1 VEERGIGERG
11 AAWGS
16 EGLGYGLPDFRSIFG
31 SLERYPATLQ
41 VRREDGR
48 LTDHP
53 AALLA
58 RARSWVLDLFNQHA
72 DRRLFWHNFSRTNEL
87 VQLCSGLTPG
97 RELEEEDLTALYTAA
112 WFGFTGWMFDPAD
125 PLSVSRQLALQFLH
139 AEHQSDRLR
148 QKVSYLLGMMELG
161 ERPGNPTGQVL
172 WDALVAL
179 EYAGNYGESQKLRRK
194 EREELAGEPIP
205 GAVWRQQELDR
216 LQGLQCFTAEGKA
229 RYEPSLARHMRE
241 LERRVRAEQPAA
253 SREESVARPSNG
265 NPVSTYF
272 RSAYQTHIHLSAIA
286 DRKAQMLLSVNALL
300 ISVLIS
306 VLSYSNLAETRPM
319 LLIPIMLF
327 LLFGLSSLLFAVLGV
342 RPRVSRSPLNGMPDG
357 ERRGSLLFFGHYT
370 QMDADRY
377 VEEMTA
383 LCADG
388 AELQKAMH
396 RDLHALGTVLD
407 HKFRTVGLAYNLF
420 LAGAIGGVAS
430 FLLVQFLFP

>member
-1 VEERGIGERG
+1 MEKNPGTSRV
-11 AAWGS
+11 WK
-16 EGLGYGLPDFRSIFG
+16 
-31 SLERYPATLQ
+31 
-41 VRREDGR
+41 EDTR
-48 LTDHP
+48 QADHP

-72 DRRLFWHNFSRTNEL
+72 DRRLFWHNFSHTNEL
-87 VQLCSGLTPG
+87 VQLCSSLSQGG
-97 RELEEEDLTALYTAA
+97 DLEEEDLTALYTAA
-112 WFGFTGWMFDPAD
+112 WFGFTGWMFDPSE
-125 PLSVSRQLALQFLH
+125 PLSASRQLALQFLQ
-139 AEHQSDRLR
+139 AEQQSERLR
-148 QKVSYLLGMMELG
+148 QKVSYLLGLTELT

-179 EYAGNYGESQKLRRK
+179 EYADNYTESQKLRRK
-194 EREELAGEPIP
+194 EREELSGEVIP
-205 GAVWRQQELDR
+205 GAVWRQEELER
-216 LQGLQCFTAEGKA
+216 LRGLQCFTAEGKA
-229 RYEPSLARHMRE
+229 RYEPTLARHMRE
-241 LERRVRAEQPAA
+241 LERRVSDQSPATP
-253 SREESVARPSNG
+253 REEPAVRPTNG

-300 ISVLIS
+300 ISVLIT

-327 LLFGLSSLLFAVLGV
+327 LLFGLSSLLFAVLSV
-342 RPRVSRSPLNGMPDG
+342 RPRVSRNPLNGLP
-357 ERRGSLLFFGHYT
+357 ETEFRCSLLFFGHYT

-420 LAGAIGGVAS
+420 LAGAIGGVVS